1 MNKLFSLFSVAVLS
15 SASVLACSSAPTN
28 EGSGSTDEASKTSIY
43 ACQVDS
49 DCVAIPA
56 GGCCPNGSEAAVNK
70 HHVTA
75 YNNAHE
81 CTNPPHVCPLYVI
94 HETRVAQCNTATNK
108 CEMIQPENIHCGGF
122 TRNPHS
128 CPTGYACDF
137 SGHVPDVPGVC
148 KKTCAPNHA
157 MCLRYQHWDG
167 NACACVDN
175 PHCGGIAG
183 IQCSSQYS
191 QCIDDPRDAC
201 DPQHG
206 GADCIGICVP

>member
-1 MNKLFSLFSVAVLS
+1 MLKNFISFGALAAISAV
-15 SASVLACSSAPTN
+15 VACSANVGDNTST
-28 EGSGSTDEASKTSIY
+28 TDEASKASLV
-43 ACQVDS
+43 ACHVDS

-56 GGCCPNGSEAAVNK
+56 GGCCPNGSDAAVNK

-75 YNNAHE
+75 YENAHE
-81 CTNPPHVCPLYVI
+81 CTSPPCFCPLYVI

-108 CEMIQPENIHCGGF
+108 CEMIQPEDIHCGGF

-128 CPTGYACDF
+128 CPTGYGCDF

-148 KKTCAPNHA
+148 KKTCAPNHV
-157 MCLRYQHWDG
+157 MCMTYQHWDG

-183 IQCSSQYS
+183 IHCAAEYS
-191 QCIDDPRDAC
+191 NCMDDPRDSC

-206 GADCIGICVP
+206 GRDCGGICVP